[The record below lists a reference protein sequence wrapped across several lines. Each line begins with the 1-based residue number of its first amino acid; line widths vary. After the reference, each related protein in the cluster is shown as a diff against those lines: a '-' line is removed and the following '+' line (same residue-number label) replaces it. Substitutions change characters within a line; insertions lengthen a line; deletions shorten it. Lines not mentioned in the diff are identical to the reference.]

1 MQQIHKSRIR
11 IMVAVV
17 VFVLLGIGSISAVQ
31 YVIHQTSDKTS
42 TTETIAVE
50 STYESEQETS
60 GFYSELAA
68 EDCMLCGTGT
78 GSLLPVYQ
86 GQDNVGIVSLNTFTI
101 SCVEINPY
109 DDYGKPKKPDRGS
122 ATHIRGS
129 GNGGYFSAISE
140 DQGRGYAHGSISLNQ
155 DRWIDLEKAATF
167 LCSDCLNSIMDECWE
182 EEPYGVGVIDFK
194 TKEIR
199 LFEYNVTAFIFNDY
213 YISCKTRNRDA
224 EESEKEIE
232 LLIFY
237 CPERY

>member
-1 MQQIHKSRIR
+1 MKQIHKSGRTI
-11 IMVAVV
+11 ILAVV
-17 VFVLLGIGSISAVQ
+17 LILFGIGSMSAYC
-31 YVIHQTSDKTS
+31 YVIHQSSDKTS
-42 TTETIAVE
+42 PTETIAVE
-50 STYESEQETS
+50 SAYESELEKTR
-60 GFYSELAA
+60 FYSELSSK
-68 EDCMLCGTGT
+68 DCMLCGTGT

-86 GQDNVGIVSLNTFTI
+86 GQDNVGIISLNTFTI

-109 DDYGKPKKPDRGS
+109 DDYGKPRKPDRGS
-122 ATHIRGS
+122 ATNIRGS
-129 GNGGYFSAISE
+129 GNEGYFSVISE

-155 DRWIDLEKAATF
+155 DTWLNLEKAAIF
-167 LCSDCLNSIMDECWE
+167 LCSDCLNGIMEECWM

-199 LFEYNVTAFIFNDY
+199 LFEEDVTAFMFNDY

-224 EESEKEIE
+224 GESEKEID